1 MIIILRLRNKFDLVN
16 EKGVGNL
23 EWIGFFAFMIIICY
37 SSYPSKIKKMESKL
51 KKLER
56 NMKGENSMSKIL
68 SELINKKCKLV
79 SDDGVAIAS
88 NREFECTILDIDDE
102 WIKFTFKDKKGID
115 RTKILRIE
123 SIERVDLIDD

>member
-1 MIIILRLRNKFDLVN
+1 MRLRNKIDLVN

-23 EWIGFFAFMIIICY
+23 EWIGFLAFMIIICY

-79 SDDGVAIAS
+79 SDDGVVIAS